1 MEKAVKINFNEQE
14 KLFIERTGNNFQF
27 YYDKYLPKLIYYI
40 QKLCNDQPRAE
51 DLATESFLIA
61 FNKIEKYE
69 KDKAQFSTWLF
80 TIARNLTLQDIKN
93 DNKTISMDVTVDE
106 DGTTMKDFIQDD
118 ISDDILLDEMWQK
131 KASIMKK
138 HIDQLKEPFK
148 TVIVMRELNGMA
160 YKDIASKLG
169 KNLSTIKSQIRNGR
183 LKLISETEKE
193 FDVLEEMYA

>member
-1 MEKAVKINFNEQE
+1 MKKEKQVEFAEQE
-14 KLFIERTGNNFQF
+14 TKFIERTGSNFQF
-27 YYDKYLPKLIYYI
+27 FYDKYYPKLIYYC
-40 QKLCNDQPRAE
+40 QKLCNDTQRAE

-61 FNKIEKYE
+61 FNKIEKYD

-80 TIARNLTLQDIKN
+80 TIARNLTLQDIKT
-93 DNKTISMDVTVDE
+93 DNRTISMDVTVDE

-118 ISDDILLDEMWQK
+118 ETYDVMIDEMWQK
-131 KASIMKK
+131 KATIMKK
-138 HIDQLKEPFK
+138 HINDLKEPFK

-160 YKDIASKLG
+160 YKDIAHKLG

-193 FDVLEEMYA
+193 FEVLEEMYV

>member
-193 FDVLEEMYA
+193 FEVLEEMYV

>member
-183 LKLISETEKE
+183 LKLISETEME
-193 FDVLEEMYA
+193 FEVLDGMYA